1 MQLTIIAATLAGV
14 LAFGSAWKIQ
24 DWRFDSKEKE
34 RLEQVQE
41 AKQMREKQISA
52 ASVEYEK
59 KKEVTRVKYVTI
71 TQEVEKIVDRPVYKN
86 ICLDDDGI
94 KLINEGITP

>member
-1 MQLTIIAATLAGV
+1 MQLTIIAVAVSAL

-52 ASVEYEK
+52 ASVGYEK
-59 KKEVTRVKYVTI
+59 KKGVTRVKYVTI

>member
-1 MQLTIIAATLAGV
+1 MQLTIIASVLAGI

-24 DWRFDSKEKE
+24 DWRFDSQEKE

-41 AKQMREKQISA
+41 AKRMREKQITVASA
-52 ASVEYEK
+52 GYEK
-59 KKEVTRVKYVTI
+59 KKEATRIKYVTI
-71 TQEVEKIVDRPVYKN
+71 TETVEKIVDRPIYKN
-86 ICLDDDGI
+86 VCLDDDGI

>member
-1 MQLTIIAATLAGV
+1 MQLTIIAAALAGLLV
-14 LAFGSAWKIQ
+14 FGSAWKIQ

-41 AKQMREKQISA
+41 AKRMREKRVVTASA
-52 ASVEYEK
+52 NYEK
-59 KKEVTRVKYVTI
+59 KKEVTRVKYVKVI
-71 TQEVEKIVDRPVYKN
+71 EEVEKIVDRPVYKN

-94 KLINEGITP
+94 KLINDGITP

>member
-1 MQLTIIAATLAGV
+1 MQLTIIAAALAGL

-41 AKQMREKQISA
+41 AKRMREKQVVTASA
-52 ASVEYEK
+52 NYEK
-59 KKEVTRVKYVTI
+59 KKEATRIKYVTI
-71 TQEVEKIVDRPVYKN
+71 TETVEKIVDRPVYKN

>member
-1 MQLTIIAATLAGV
+1 MQLTIIAVALAGV

-24 DWRFDSKEKE
+24 DWRFDAKEKE

-52 ASVEYEK
+52 ASANYEK
-59 KKEVTRVKYVTI
+59 KKEVTRVKYVKVI
-71 TQEVEKIVDRPVYKN
+71 EEVEKIVDRPVYKN
-86 ICLDDDGI
+86 ICLDEDGI

>member
-1 MQLTIIAATLAGV
+1 MQFTIIAAALAGV

-24 DWRFDSKEKE
+24 DWRFGSKEKE

-41 AKQMREKQISA
+41 AKRMREKQVVT
-52 ASVEYEK
+52 ASENYEK

-86 ICLDDDGI
+86 ICIDEDGI
-94 KLINEGITP
+94 KLINEGIEP